1 MEDPVQVCRGNVTT
15 LGKTNDLVPLAHTPI
30 VPPLA
35 RVSVLHGH
43 QKSAKTI
50 GETAILTISQE
61 A

>member
-1 MEDPVQVCRGNVTT
+1 MQVCRGNVKT
-15 LGKTNDLVPLAHTPI
+15 LGKTNGLVPLAHTPI

-35 RVSVLHGH
+35 RVLVLHGY

-50 GETAILTISQE
+50 GKTAILTITQE

>member
-1 MEDPVQVCRGNVTT
+1 MQVCCGNVKT
-15 LGKTNDLVPLAHTPI
+15 LGKTNGLVPLAHTPI

-35 RVSVLHGH
+35 RVLVLHGY